1 MCDPVTAAIIIGG
14 TAATAKY
21 QSDLNNAAQDKAKK
35 RQEEAEKK
43 ASAEKNAMERN
54 MDSAQNT
61 PLLLSKGKAGGAKGI
76 GKLKVDRGGAGG
88 YSSLGL
94 GGTGGTGL
102 NIAPRG

>member
-1 MCDPVTAAIIIGG
+1 MCSVPAAIILSTVASG
-14 TAATAKY
+14 AYQKY
-21 QSDLNNAAQDKAKK
+21 QNDENNAKMEK
-35 RQEEAEKK
+35 RQREAENK
-43 ASAEKNAMERN
+43 AAAEKNAMDRN
-54 MDSAQNT
+54 MSSAETT
-61 PLLLSKGKAGGAKGI
+61 PLLLSKGKAGGAKGV